1 MQNAKP
7 KPKKKGSEAEKGKE
21 NASEK
26 EKAVPIESKDTEM
39 AKPKNTSKR
48 KATTDKDKCEKQ
60 VTKVKKS
67 RSNDAKLAASKET
80 AMQLFN
86 CSENNKAEVTNVDKE
101 NHDVEEL
108 VLTNVQSTGNCR
120 RDVPRHGQQE
130 IPKILSR
137 PGKCSTASV
146 TEAVADKPNLSTT
159 ATSTCTAN
167 VAFADKSSAIPVPP
181 TAPRSHHISK
191 YGLVSQI
198 VGELKT
204 MNGTACNGHDNV

>member
-1 MQNAKP
+1 MTSQ
-7 KPKKKGSEAEKGKE
+7 E
-21 NASEK
+21 
-26 EKAVPIESKDTEM
+26 AVPIESKDTEK
-39 AKPKNTSKR
+39 AKPKYTSKR

-67 RSNDAKLAASKET
+67 WSNDAKLAASKET

-86 CSENNKAEVTNVDKE
+86 CSENDKAEVTNVDKE

-198 VGELKT
+198 VGALKT